1 MVEVG
6 KKSDLATLC
15 TVCGKGFDLAEAM
28 RGGGGSLANDVQCA
42 TYLPQIIVYK
52 YQ

>member
-1 MVEVG
+1 MAEG
-6 KKSDLATLC
+6 GGEWDLATLC

-28 RGGGGSLANDVQCA
+28 LGGGSLANDVQCA

-52 YQ
+52 FQ